1 MSLRESLASGA
12 VPAVFVSLKD
22 PALPIILK
30 HAGFECLLID
40 REHGVMGVESAAR
53 LVAAARSVSLPCITR
68 VPNLT
73 RDSIQDALES
83 GSSGVLVPMVES
95 AAQAAQLAAWCRY
108 PPLGTRGVHPLT
120 PATGYG
126 ALSLPGMLAQA
137 NREVVVCAQIE
148 TVAGLDQVEAIAG
161 TPGIDLLFLGP
172 GDLAISMG
180 VGFDDPAVEAAF
192 ERVLA
197 AADAYGKAVG
207 TFVLSAERGA
217 QAVRQGA
224 RLIAMGVDIGL
235 LQQAGRANTRAW
247 RDQISGA

>member
-1 MSLRESLASGA
+1 M
-12 VPAVFVSLKD
+12 PAIFVSLKD
-22 PALPIILK
+22 PAIPLILGR
-30 HAGFECLLID
+30 AGFECLVID
-40 REHGVMGVESAAR
+40 REHGVMGVETAAH
-53 LVAAARSVSLPCITR
+53 LVASARSAGLHCITR
-68 VPNLT
+68 VPGQT
-73 RDSIQDALES
+73 RDAIQDALEA
-83 GSSGVLVPMVES
+83 GSHGVLVPMVET
-95 AAQAAQLAAWCRY
+95 AAQAAQVAQWCRY
-108 PPLGTRGVHPLT
+108 PPRGSRGVHPLT

-197 AADAYGKAVG
+197 AANAYGKAVG

-235 LQQAGRANTRAW
+235 LQQAGGANTRAW